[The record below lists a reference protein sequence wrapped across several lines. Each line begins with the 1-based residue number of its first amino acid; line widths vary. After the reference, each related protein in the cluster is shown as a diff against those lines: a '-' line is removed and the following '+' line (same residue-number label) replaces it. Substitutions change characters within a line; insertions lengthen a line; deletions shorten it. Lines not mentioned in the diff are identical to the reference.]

1 MTCPA
6 NIFGSWL
13 GPICEEVQDM
23 RLKKCVLV
31 LALSSL
37 AACGDRRNE
46 QSPTA
51 TTSSVKK
58 VEQMSSKRLD
68 IAKEGSR
75 EAVEAIDPPPATVG
89 KNVYWGKCMGCHSAG
104 VAGAPKVGDALLWRA
119 RIAQGMNRLY
129 ENAINGFRGSTGY
142 MPPKGGYPRLSED
155 DVKAA
160 VAYMVSM
167 SQ

>member
-1 MTCPA
+1 
-6 NIFGSWL
+6 
-13 GPICEEVQDM
+13 M
-23 RLKKCVLV
+23 RLKQLVLV

-46 QSPTA
+46 QSPTER
-51 TTSSVKK
+51 TSLVKK
-58 VEQMSSKRLD
+58 VEQMSSKRLET
-68 IAKEGSR
+68 AKQSSR
-75 EAVEAIDPPPATVG
+75 EAIDPPPATPG
-89 KNVYWGKCMGCHSAG
+89 KNVYWGKCMACHSAG
-104 VAGAPKVGDALLWRA
+104 VAGAPKVGDAGQWRA